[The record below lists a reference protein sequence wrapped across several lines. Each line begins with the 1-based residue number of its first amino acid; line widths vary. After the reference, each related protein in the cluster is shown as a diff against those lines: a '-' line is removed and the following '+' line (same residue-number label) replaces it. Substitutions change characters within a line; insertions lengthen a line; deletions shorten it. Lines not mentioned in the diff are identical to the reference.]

1 MDWNHTY
8 SDQENFP
15 RVGDALTEFE
25 RIKKKKK
32 TQDPSKA
39 RRKGKSFHESGL
51 HEEDKEVKNSIMVQK
66 CKELVKEKVW
76 K

>member
-1 MDWNHTY
+1 MR
-8 SDQENFP
+8 E
-15 RVGDALTEFE
+15 L
-25 RIKKKKK
+25 KKKK

-51 HEEDKEVKNSIMVQK
+51 HEEDKEVKNSIVVQK

-76 K
+76 KKETWDMRLLGYT